1 MNKNISDVYNLIQDL
16 SWYFGNQGFSGDCC
30 CEDLSLIEYIALK
43 KAYENK
49 DMTILSIG
57 DKLNITKSGASKIV
71 NRLEKKGYIIRIQS
85 PLDGR
90 VCCVRISEKAK
101 SVINKIEQKYV
112 EYLENML
119 KDLDSEKVNN
129 IKESLNILVDLVHKQ
144 GFI

>member
-1 MNKNISDVYNLIQDL
+1 MNKNIADIYNLIQDL
-16 SWYFGNQGFSGDCC
+16 SWYFGNQGFIGDCC

-49 DMTILSIG
+49 NMTILSIG
-57 DKLNITKSGASKIV
+57 NELNITKSGASKIV
-71 NRLEKKGYIIRIQS
+71 NRLEKKGYIFRIKS

-90 VCCVRISEKAK
+90 VCCVQISKKAK

-112 EYLENML
+112 EYFGNML
-119 KDLDSEKVNN
+119 KDLDSEKVEN
-129 IKESLNILVDLVHKQ
+129 IKESLYILVDLVHKQ